1 MKIFLGSSSSTESLS
16 DLRKIAMLIEEEG
29 HEPLPWN
36 KAGLF
41 PLGNYMIDSLC
52 KISLRVDAAILILNA
67 DDKVWYRNDFILKPR
82 DNVVLEYGLFLQS
95 LGREKTIICQRG
107 NPTLASDLKGI
118 IYCNLDKEYR
128 AQSELVDW
136 LRFIDTGT

>member
-1 MKIFLGSSSSTESLS
+1 
-16 DLRKIAMLIEEEG
+16 MLIEEEG

-41 PLGNYMIDSLC
+41 PLGHYMLDSLRD
-52 KISLRVDAAILILNA
+52 ISLKVDAAILIFNV
-67 DDKVWYRNDFILKPR
+67 DDKAWYRNDFILKPK

-107 NPTLASDLKGI
+107 VKATSDLNGV
-118 IYCNLDKEYR
+118 IYCNLNKEYR
-128 AQSELVDW
+128 AQSELVEW
-136 LRFIDTGT
+136 LRFIDTRT